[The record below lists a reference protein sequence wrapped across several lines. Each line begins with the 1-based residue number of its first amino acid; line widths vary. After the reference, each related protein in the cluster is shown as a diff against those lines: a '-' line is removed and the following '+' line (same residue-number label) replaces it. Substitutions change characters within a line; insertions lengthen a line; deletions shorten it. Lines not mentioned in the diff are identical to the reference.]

1 MTFIAE
7 LSRESDR
14 GKVLIATGYV
24 EQQLRNVLAAFMVD
38 GVDAA
43 SLLDGGALR

>member
-38 GVDAA
+38 GVDAQA
-43 SLLDGGALR
+43 CSMGEALR